1 MRRVRVIVCMLFVI
15 SCVVFG
21 IYMIKTRMVEDHIAP
36 TITCKQDS
44 IEVSVEA
51 KESELLKGVKAK
63 DNKDG
68 DITKSV
74 TISSMSH
81 FIEKGKRTITYIVFD
96 KANQAGTAQR
106 TLVYTDY
113 TPPKIHLT
121 KPLRYSS
128 TQINSVNLV
137 ENVTAEDCLDGDLTN
152 QVRVSMGDS
161 YYSGEPGEYP
171 ITLLVNNSAG
181 DVCSV
186 SVNVEVTDSTD
197 RYEASKTYPMLKEY
211 ITYAKV
217 DGSVDAKE
225 FLSGVIKGN
234 SELTF
239 AKDKDYIGFGADSIS
254 IKSNVDYSQP
264 GVGTINYSY
273 TDDDGVKAVTKL
285 YVVVEE

>member
-15 SCVVFG
+15 SCAVCG
-21 IYMIKTRMVEDHIAP
+21 IYLVKTHMVEDHTPP
-36 TITCKQDS
+36 TITCEEES
-44 IEVSVEA
+44 IEVSVSAED
-51 KESELLKGVKAK
+51 SELLKGVKAK

-68 DITKSV
+68 NITKSV

-106 TLVYTDY
+106 TLIYTDY

-121 KPLRYSS
+121 KPLRYTSN
-128 TQINSVNLV
+128 QMGSVNLV

-161 YYSGEPGEYP
+161 YYSSDPGSYP

-186 SVNVEVTDSTD
+186 PVNVEVTDSTD
-197 RYEASKTYPMLKEY
+197 RYETSKTYPMLTEY
-211 ITYAKV
+211 IAYAKV
-217 DGSVDAKE
+217 GGAVDAGA
-225 FLSGVIKGN
+225 FLSGVVKGN

-239 AKDKDYIGFGADSIS
+239 AEDGAYIGFGPESIF
-254 IKSNVDYSQP
+254 IQSNVDYSQP
-264 GVGTINYSY
+264 GVGTIDYSY
-273 TDDDGVKAVTKL
+273 TNEDGVTAVTKL